1 MQKLDLRGSHGN
13 PEAAQVV
20 SQAESADYGKAVP
33 EARELRILR
42 RGSPAQLRSA
52 STDDLL

>member
-1 MQKLDLRGSHGN
+1 MQKLDLRGSYGN

-20 SQAESADYGKAVP
+20 SQAESADYGKPVP

-42 RGSPAQLRSA
+42 RGFSSPIEVRQH
-52 STDDLL
+52 